1 MKDWAPTKSSPVG
14 LGNYSHVGIVLMSR
28 ILQNRSEVA
37 IDIDLESVVA
47 QNSEGG
53 GRAGRGK
60 RRSYIDIVPVQFL
73 IFLSLNVL

>member
-28 ILQNRSEVA
+28 VLQNRSKVA

-47 QNSEGG
+47 QNSEGEG
-53 GRAGRGK
+53 CAGRGK
-60 RRSYIDIVPVQFL
+60 WRLYLDSA
-73 IFLSLNVL
+73 